1 MNQLSDEQLF
11 RLFKEDGDKRA
22 FDKLVIKYKDRLYTF
37 IYMIVH
43 DVDLAEDLTQDTYLK
58 VFTKKDSYNEMNAK
72 FSTWMY
78 TIAKNA
84 AFTEL
89 RKRKRRNT
97 WSISEISNIGD
108 DDKVIDI
115 PDVSSE
121 DVESQIMNDYN
132 RKHYHSAI
140 SKLKRDFKTI
150 IILRDIQELS
160 YDDISI
166 IVKVPIGT
174 VKSRINR
181 ARLKLL
187 GLLKEKGIV

>member
-11 RLFKEDGDKRA
+11 RLFKGGDKKA

-43 DVDLAEDLTQDTYLK
+43 DADLAEDLTQDTYLK

-115 PDVSSE
+115 PDVSSA
-121 DVESQIMNDYN
+121 DVESQIMNDYT
-132 RKHYHSAI
+132 RRHYHSAI